1 MRTAGISGLLRK
13 VSLEEIF
20 VDGDV
25 LERDQP
31 LPRLVL
37 GDGVDEERGKAV
49 GEAFED
55 AFALALGDK
64 SGPGVH

>member
-1 MRTAGISGLLRK
+1 M
-13 VSLEEIF
+13 SLEEIF

-55 AFALALGDK
+55 VHLRARAAADK